1 MNKKD
6 KLLIKH
12 KDTTVQ
18 EMVYI
23 ASTQTQYLFSKE
35 SDLVGIEEKAI
46 LWAGDIG
53 TTRFLPIKKKHNF
66 IQLNET
72 TWELNVDIIEK
83 DDL

>member
-6 KLLIKH
+6 KLILKH
-12 KDTTVQ
+12 KDVTFQ
-18 EMVYI
+18 EMVYL
-23 ASTQTQYLFSKE
+23 ASTQTQHLFSKE
-35 SDLVGIEEKAI
+35 SDLVGVNQQAV

-53 TTRFLPIKKKHNF
+53 TTQFFAIKKKHNF

-72 TWELNVDIIEK
+72 TWELDINPIEK